1 MSIKR
6 LTRLVRRA
14 LPSPVSQLAV
24 AVGTAV
30 WTPVAFS
37 ARSGHFRSA
46 LRRRAVD
53 AAGRALPW
61 YTYPAIEFLAHQDYA
76 GRRVLEWGAGHST
89 VWWSARAASVLAF
102 DSDPKWVERVR
113 TAAPAAA
120 IHRVPDDLTGVD
132 AHLGGG
138 PFDVIVID
146 GLDRLRCAQRSP
158 ALLADGGAIVFDN
171 SEGYW
176 GPEGRYPVLDLLRSE
191 GFQRVDFYGYAPGV
205 FWPHCTSVF
214 FRSRC
219 FLFAG
224 VTPPERATPL

>member
-1 MSIKR
+1 MSVKR
-6 LTRLVRRA
+6 LARLMRRV
-14 LPSPVSQLAV
+14 LPPQVARLAV

-53 AAGRALPW
+53 AGGRPLPW
-61 YTYPAIEFLAHQDYA
+61 YTYPAIEFLARQDYA
-76 GRRVLEWGAGHST
+76 DRRVLEWGAGHST

-102 DSDPKWVERVR
+102 DSDPKWVEWVGA
-113 TAAPAAA
+113 AAPAAVV
-120 IHRVPDDLTGVD
+120 HRVPDDLTGVD
-132 AHLGGG
+132 TFLGSGA
-138 PFDVIVID
+138 FDVIVID
-146 GLDRLRCAQRSP
+146 GLDRLRCARRSP

-176 GPEGRYPVLDLLRSE
+176 GPEGEYPILDMLRSE

-205 FWPHCTSVF
+205 FWPHCTSLF

-224 VTPPERATPL
+224 AAPPARATPR